1 MCRTETIESGL
12 AANEPFGRQPKPVS
26 ITLTGDLRD
35 VEHYMQVL
43 RRAAEHSGD
52 NTSQLSDCE
61 FTIYPRAV
69 ND

>member
-1 MCRTETIESGL
+1 MIVMIPAKSL
-12 AANEPFGRQPKPVS
+12 ATL
-26 ITLTGDLRD
+26 ITNAVRD
-35 VEHYMQVL
+35 NDPIAG
-43 RRAAEHSGD
+43 RAAEHSGD